1 VKNMWHR
8 SLFALFLFCAFAS
21 YGHAEVIDLEGRVK
35 AVDAESRTISIE
47 RKTPKGTKTLEL
59 EVTKKAGDLG
69 SVKAGDKISFSY
81 DPDLEVVTKFSG
93 GKGSDTASQNAKCR
107 VVFSISDTGDC
118 KLRLVRASE
127 EKGETRRERQKNGT
141 WVFTHFFKETADAE
155 FFESP
160 FGPVLN
166 VTVDPSKKSLV
177 FTPAS
182 PPGSAN
188 KASAVTYPG
197 KLRVPFVVEADLEAS
212 GNDFEFQINPM
223 PTKLSQ
229 RQAMVSIKSGDAFK
243 HEATVRVSS
252 MTRDAQ
258 GKPAFDPHLIEEEK
272 ISLKDPWEKS
282 FRLPVPNVRNRDAY
296 TLRLGSLGD
305 SAVVLS
311 RLRVSGTPL
320 PSIGL
325 SLAEKDGVIYAD
337 KVLPKSLADKAGFQV
352 GDVIAAIGE
361 TEPKSRDEA
370 LDLMGDLP
378 LDESVQITVKRG
390 DNKKVFKVTPS
401 FGK

>member
-1 VKNMWHR
+1 MR
-8 SLFALFLFCAFAS
+8 IATALLTLLLFSTIAEVC
-21 YGHAEVIDLEGRVK
+21 GEVIDLEGTVK
-35 AVDAESRTISIE
+35 AVDAEARTISIE

-69 SVKAGDKISFSY
+69 TVKAGDKISFSY

-93 GKGSDTASQNAKCR
+93 GKGAETASQNVKCR
-107 VVFSISDTGDC
+107 VIFSISDTGDC
-118 KLRLVRASE
+118 KLRLERSGE
-127 EKGETRRERQKNGT
+127 EKGETGRERQENGT
-141 WVFTHFFKETADAE
+141 WVFTHFFSKAADVD

-166 VTVDPSKKSLV
+166 VKVDPSKKSLV

-197 KLRVPFVVEADLEAS
+197 RIRGPFVVEADLEAS
-212 GNDFEFQINPM
+212 GNNFEFQINPM
-223 PTKLSQ
+223 PTKLGQ
-229 RQAMVSIKSGDAFK
+229 RQAIVSIKSGDAFK
-243 HEATVRVSS
+243 QEATVRVGS

-258 GKPAFDPHLIEEEK
+258 GKPAFDPPLIEDEK
-272 ISLKDPWEKS
+272 ISLKDPWEES
-282 FRLPVPNVRNRDAY
+282 FRLPIPNVRNRDSY
-296 TLRLGSLGD
+296 ILRLGSLGD
-305 SAVVLS
+305 SAVVVS

-325 SLAEKDGVIYAD
+325 SLAEKDGLVYAD
-337 KVLPKSLADKAGFQV
+337 KVMPKSLADKARFQV
-352 GDVIAAIGE
+352 GDVIAAIVE
-361 TEPKSRDEA
+361 KEPKSVNEA
-370 LDLMGDLP
+370 MDLLGDLP
-378 LDESVQITVKRG
+378 LDEASEITVKRG
-390 DNKKVFKVTPS
+390 DEKRTFTVTPT